1 MKEVNLKG
9 GGACATTC
17 TLPPHPQPLLHPHPH
32 PNSLVPLY
40 QIPGTTEW
48 MGGSS
53 PKACN
58 VAVPVGSA
66 PVLVGGVST
75 GVYGAAAQDVA
86 TGESSA
92 QSSGGASLLF
102 PIVHPRMNGYRK
114 PEIG

>member
-1 MKEVNLKG
+1 MGILQG
-9 GGACATTC
+9 GGLLSQ
-17 TLPPHPQPLLHPHPH
+17 LPAPLLTPPQSSPHPD
-32 PNSLVPLY
+32 SLVPLI

-86 TGESSA
+86 TGESST

-102 PIVHPRMNGYRK
+102 GFLLFTH
-114 PEIG
+114 E